1 MQYMT
6 RRGAIEIISSL
17 LASLFVYAAI
27 SKLLDY
33 RTFRVQLSQSPF
45 ITHYA
50 GFISWLLPAAEL
62 FTAIFLAFATLRL
75 IALYASLFLLT
86 LFTSYLIAML
96 NFSYYVPCSCGGI
109 LSSLSWKQHIIL
121 NLFFLVL
128 SLAGI
133 VLCIKEKQEQPL
145 ITSR

>member
-1 MQYMT
+1 MK

-17 LASLFVYAAI
+17 VASLFVYAAI

-33 RTFRVQLSQSPF
+33 RTFQVQLSQSPF

-50 GFISWLLPAAEL
+50 GFISWLLPVAEL
-62 FTAIFLAFATLRL
+62 FTAIFLAFARLRL

-121 NLFFLVL
+121 NIFFIVM

-133 VLCIKEKQEQPL
+133 VLCIKEKQDHQL